1 MLIAHLTDLHIRPHG
16 LPAYRVVE
24 TNMFAERAVAALM
37 RLDPLP
43 DVVVISGDLADNGLI
58 AEYEVLKRLLD
69 RLAMPVWLVPGN
81 HDRRENLKT
90 VLAGYPGLA
99 QHDTFAQWTADLG
112 PLRMIGLDTVK
123 PGSGAGALCGQRLAW
138 FADRLAEDP
147 AKPTVVVMHHPP
159 FACGVRLMDQIM
171 LLEGAREFAGIV
183 RANSQIVRILCGH
196 HHRPIQTLFAGT
208 LAQIGPGIAH
218 QVVLDFKDTAEPNF
232 NFEPAAFHLH
242 AWSEAAG
249 LVSHTAYV
257 ETAPGPY
264 PFLPDP
270 DYPGR
275 IKAG

>member
-24 TNMFAERAVAALM
+24 TNMLAERAFAALL
-37 RLDPLP
+37 RLDPRP
-43 DVVVISGDLADNGLI
+43 DVVVISGDLADNGLP
-58 AEYEVLKRLLD
+58 AEYQVLKRLLAQ
-69 RLAMPVWLVPGN
+69 LPMPVWLIPGN
-81 HDRRENLKT
+81 HDRRENLKNL
-90 VLAGYPGLA
+90 LADYPGLA
-99 QHDTFAQWTADLG
+99 QHDTFAQWTTDLG
-112 PLRMIGLDTVK
+112 PLRLIGLDTVK
-123 PGSGAGALCGQRLAW
+123 PGSGAGALCGERLAW
-138 FADRLAEDP
+138 FSAQLAADRT
-147 AKPTVVVMHHPP
+147 KPTVVVMHHPP
-159 FACGVRLMDQIM
+159 FACGVRLMDHIM
-171 LLEGAREFAGIV
+171 LIEGAEEFAAIV

-208 LAQIGPGIAH
+208 LAQIGPSVAH

-242 AWSEAAG
+242 VWSDTAG
-249 LVSHTAYV
+249 LISHTAYV

-275 IKAG
+275 PKAG